1 MSQHLETK
9 IFIVKAR
16 HLARTCPGHPAPAM
30 PSESDM
36 SETQTAAKPAPA
48 TMTLKEAFERAVAL
62 HREGKLDEAAALYR
76 ICLQNNPNSS
86 TAWTNYGA
94 LLRRQSKFG
103 EACAAHRKALEI
115 KPELV
120 NARSNL
126 ANALCDLGE
135 AREAIEIRRK
145 LCEEHPDEIGRVRDL
160 AIALRGDWG
169 NQEAVDMIDS
179 LEADGRMDENCQLQR
194 SLAHLMLGN
203 YAEGFRDFEARY
215 SGDEVSLPK
224 DAPWPRWMGEP
235 LEGKSIVIL
244 PEQGF
249 GDAILMARFLNR
261 LRELKPAKV
270 SMVVKPPL
278 QRLFANIEG
287 LDEMLA
293 GASKSAQFDYYTPNM
308 SLPHLVGMPEQ
319 GAPPLPRLNIPED
332 SRARARKLVKPF
344 GERFKIGIVWTG
356 SLTYRANHRRSTT
369 PENFLGLSQV
379 PGVQLFS
386 LYKGDAHKDFVASG
400 MSGLIVDA
408 CGNDRDFADTAAI
421 IDEMDLMIT
430 TDTAVVH
437 VAASLGKPI
446 WNMLTYEGFW
456 LYGDKDTTTWYPS
469 MKLFRQRASGDWAA
483 LFARVES
490 ALRQHLEDRK

>member
-1 MSQHLETK
+1 
-9 IFIVKAR
+9 
-16 HLARTCPGHPAPAM
+16 
-30 PSESDM
+30 M
-36 SETQTAAKPAPA
+36 SETQTAEAKPAPT

-62 HREGKLDEAAALYR
+62 HRDGKLDEAAGLYR

-135 AREAIEIRRK
+135 AAEATEIRRK
-145 LCEEHPDEIGRVRDL
+145 LCEEHPDEVGRVRDL

-169 NQEAVDMIDS
+169 NQEAVDIIDA
-179 LEADGRMDENCQLQR
+179 LDAEGRMDENCQLQR

-261 LRELKPAKV
+261 LRALEPAKI

-278 QRLFANIEG
+278 QRLFASLEG

-293 GASKSAQFDYYTPNM
+293 GASKSAHFDFYTPNM
-308 SLPHLVGMPEQ
+308 SLPHL
-319 GAPPLPRLNIPED
+319 
-332 SRARARKLVKPF
+332 
-344 GERFKIGIVWTG
+344 
-356 SLTYRANHRRSTT
+356 
-369 PENFLGLSQV
+369 
-379 PGVQLFS
+379 
-386 LYKGDAHKDFVASG
+386 
-400 MSGLIVDA
+400 
-408 CGNDRDFADTAAI
+408 
-421 IDEMDLMIT
+421 
-430 TDTAVVH
+430 
-437 VAASLGKPI
+437 
-446 WNMLTYEGFW
+446 
-456 LYGDKDTTTWYPS
+456 
-469 MKLFRQRASGDWAA
+469 
-483 LFARVES
+483 
-490 ALRQHLEDRK
+490 